1 MDPQQNIFNM
11 VDEMSSVLLTI
22 QGDMFKVMDGINKLN
37 LIITKIKQ
45 YQNNNNNINNIM
57 NMNNQMNNIM
67 NNMQNINMGM
77 NNMMNMQGM
86 NMQMPMNPMMM
97 NNIINQNDI
106 VDPDGLTLIF
116 EEPGDTS
123 KFFIKISG
131 QKLFKEAI
139 NKFCSKKQRE
149 PERYYFLYNGQK
161 LNPEIKISELGLQ
174 DMSKIV
180 VVRDNIIG

>member
-11 VDEMSSVLLTI
+11 VDEMSSVLLTL

-45 YQNNNNNINNIM
+45 YQNNNNIN

-116 EEPGDTS
+116 NEAGDAS

-174 DMSKIV
+174 DMSKILV
-180 VVRDNIIG
+180 VW

>member
-11 VDEMSSVLLTI
+11 VDEMSSVLLTL

-45 YQNNNNNINNIM
+45 YQNNNNIN

-86 NMQMPMNPMMM
+86 NMQMPMNPIMM

-116 EEPGDTS
+116 NEAGDAS

-180 VVRDNIIG
+180 AVW

>member
-11 VDEMSSVLLTI
+11 VDEMSSVLLTL

-45 YQNNNNNINNIM
+45 YQNNNNIM

-149 PERYYFLYNGQK
+149 PERYYFLYNAQK

-180 VVRDNIIG
+180 AVW

>member
-11 VDEMSSVLLTI
+11 VDEMSSVLLTL

-45 YQNNNNNINNIM
+45 YQNNNNIM

-116 EEPGDTS
+116 NVQVNFS
-123 KFFIKISG
+123 
-131 QKLFKEAI
+131 
-139 NKFCSKKQRE
+139 
-149 PERYYFLYNGQK
+149 
-161 LNPEIKISELGLQ
+161 
-174 DMSKIV
+174 
-180 VVRDNIIG
+180 

>member
-11 VDEMSSVLLTI
+11 VDEMSSVLLTL

-45 YQNNNNNINNIM
+45 YQNNNNIM

-149 PERYYFLYNGQK
+149 PERCKFIYNSRN

-174 DMSKIV
+174 DMSKILV
-180 VVRDNIIG
+180 VGDTIIG

>member
-11 VDEMSSVLLTI
+11 VDEMSSVLLTL

-45 YQNNNNNINNIM
+45 YQNNNNINNNI

-97 NNIINQNDI
+97 NNIINQNVI

-116 EEPGDTS
+116 NEAGDAS

-149 PERYYFLYNGQK
+149 PERCKFIYNSRN

>member
-11 VDEMSSVLLTI
+11 VDEMSSVLLTL

-45 YQNNNNNINNIM
+45 YQNNNNIM

-149 PERYYFLYNGQK
+149 PERCKFIYNSRN

>member
-11 VDEMSSVLLTI
+11 VDEMSSVLLTL

-45 YQNNNNNINNIM
+45 YQNNNNINNIM
-57 NMNNQMNNIM
+57 NMNNQMNDIM

-97 NNIINQNDI
+97 GDIVDKCDI

-116 EEPGDTS
+116 EEPGDKS
-123 KFFIKISG
+123 QFFIKISG

-149 PERYYFLYNGQK
+149 PERCKFIYNSRN

-174 DMSKIV
+174 DMSKILV
-180 VVRDNIIG
+180 VGDNIIG